1 MSEVGKHHYMANMSN
16 VNSSMDKV
24 GLYTNTTQNSIVF
37 NKNSKIASIRTGS
50 KGSTSNG
57 KTPCV
62 SNESDRLH
70 YYDPSS
76 DGHSQ
81 NN

>member
-1 MSEVGKHHYMANMSN
+1 MANMSNMSN

-24 GLYTNTTQNSIVF
+24 GIFTNTTQNSIVF

-50 KGSTSNG
+50 KSGSNSNG
-57 KTPCV
+57 KTPSV
-62 SNESDRLH
+62 SNGNESDRLH

-76 DGHSQ
+76 DGHS
-81 NN
+81 